1 MQGASPAGSVPALDH
16 DRMFKELLTTF
27 FVEFLDLFFPKLA
40 VPLDRG
46 SLEFLSQEHFTNLF
60 AGEEYRA
67 DLVVKARF
75 KGAARFFLIHVE
87 HQSTAPANFGERF
100 FRYYCAIFEKHG
112 VPVYP
117 IVVYSHDTPRKKQPD
132 VYRIGFPDGEVL
144 RFHYRV
150 VQLNRLSWR
159 RFTKARN
166 PVASALMSKMKIAPR
181 DRPRVKLECLRL
193 MVTLKLDRA
202 RMKLIASFID
212 AYLTLSKAEEERFAR
227 SLERS
232 DLQPK
237 QREEIVEY
245 VTSWEQR
252 GLEKGLQQGLEQGLE
267 RGTEALRQVLLEI
280 LASRFGDL
288 HGETVARIQAIRSL
302 DELERLTHRALTV
315 ASVADLGLPQAEPV
329 PAATRPAPRRPARN
343 RKAKP

>member
-1 MQGASPAGSVPALDH
+1 MDGISSAGPVPALDH

-40 VPLDRG
+40 APLDKG

-75 KGAARFFLIHVE
+75 QGAERFFLIHVE
-87 HQSTAPANFGERF
+87 HQSKAPANFGERF

-212 AYLTLSKAEEERFAR
+212 AYLRLSKAEEERFER

-252 GLEKGLQQGLEQGLE
+252 GLEKGLQQGLE

-288 HGETVARIQAIRSL
+288 HAETVARIQAIRSL
-302 DELERLTHRALTV
+302 DELERLTHRALTA
-315 ASVADLGLPQAEPV
+315 ASVADIGLPQAEPV
-329 PAATRPAPRRPARN
+329 PAATRTAPRRPARN
-343 RKAKP
+343 RKAKT